1 MKLVSF
7 DIPWIL
13 PFIFLRKILK
23 IRESTVSSHEN
34 QSFCNY
40 THQRCRT
47 RWKLTQVVRVTTRYV
62 NQAERFFI
70 KHFPVINCPR
80 TPSLV
85 SHGKRKSIRALPSI
99 RTRCLFDMLYR
110 ILKHKH
116 NVNSWLNSWGR
127 IANITD
133 ISYTELMDPLIL
145 SRIYIYI
152 YVYL

>member
-1 MKLVSF
+1 MKLLSF
-7 DIPWIL
+7 DVPHL
-13 PFIFLRKILK
+13 SLVLRKVLK

-40 THQRCRT
+40 THERCHAW
-47 RWKLTQVVRVTTRYV
+47 WKLTSVTTRYV

-70 KHFPVINCPR
+70 KYFLVINCP
-80 TPSLV
+80 PSLV

-133 ISYTELMDPLIL
+133 ISYTELMGPLIL

-152 YVYL
+152 